1 MRLISLGWDA
11 AGPQTWTLQ
20 YLSSLLLMQV
30 EAMKSRK
37 AAKAMTDYL
46 RKINP
51 ELAAAMT
58 DERDE
63 VYT

>member
-1 MRLISLGWDA
+1 MLH
-11 AGPQTWTLQ
+11 
-20 YLSSLLLMQV
+20 QV

-46 RKINP
+46 RKVNP
-51 ELAAAMT
+51 ALAAAMT

-63 VYT
+63 VSTSFKHGGMRS

>member
-1 MRLISLGWDA
+1 
-11 AGPQTWTLQ
+11 
-20 YLSSLLLMQV
+20 
-30 EAMKSRK
+30 MKSRK
-37 AAKAMTDYL
+37 AAKAMTDYM

-63 VYT
+63 VMTRA